1 MSSNLITYLIAA
13 LTMIVCAIAAFGFPA
28 VAIVLIKYF
37 KLKERELVL
46 EMDYRQKAREQQL
59 ITEERLQR
67 LEQVLSSLD
76 RDGRLVVDNGNRH
89 GDTLTSGSVGLQ
101 AGAHALSILYSRFGS
116 QRGLQADAF

>member
-59 ITEERLQR
+59 VTEERLQR

-76 RDGRLVVDNGNRH
+76 RDGRL
-89 GDTLTSGSVGLQ
+89 GLPSDDP
-101 AGAHALSILYSRFGS
+101 AAALSSHPESTAR
-116 QRGLQADAF
+116 

>member
-46 EMDYRQKAREQQL
+46 EMEYRQKAQDQQF
-59 ITEERLQR
+59 ITDERLQR
-67 LEQVLSSLD
+67 LEQALSGLD
-76 RDGRLVVDNGNRH
+76 RDGRL
-89 GDTLTSGSVGLQ
+89 
-101 AGAHALSILYSRFGS
+101 ALGTDESAAAPSSRS
-116 QRGLQADAF
+116 EPTAR

>member
-46 EMDYRQKAREQQL
+46 EMG
-59 ITEERLQR
+59 
-67 LEQVLSSLD
+67 LD
-76 RDGRLVVDNGNRH
+76 RQSLLPARKDLSTEHRVKRASRDHRGTGRQ
-89 GDTLTSGSVGLQ
+89 TLP
-101 AGAHALSILYSRFGS
+101 
-116 QRGLQADAF
+116 